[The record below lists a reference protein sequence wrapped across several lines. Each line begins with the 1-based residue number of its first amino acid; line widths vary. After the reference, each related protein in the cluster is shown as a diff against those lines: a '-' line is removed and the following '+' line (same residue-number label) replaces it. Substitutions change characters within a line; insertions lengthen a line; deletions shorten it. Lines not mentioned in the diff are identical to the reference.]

1 MLRAVW
7 PRSLER
13 VAGFRSSENEVEK
26 PRGEW
31 KLVELISEGG
41 KVTYKVDRKVVNEG
55 TGAIPYSRPILSQS
69 EGAEVFFRNIE
80 LRPIGK

>member
-41 KVTYKVDRKVVNEG
+41 KVTYKVDGKVVNEG
-55 TGAIPYSRPILSQS
+55 TGAIPYSGLFCLSRKGPRFS
-69 EGAEVFFRNIE
+69 SVTSSFDR
-80 LRPIGK
+80 